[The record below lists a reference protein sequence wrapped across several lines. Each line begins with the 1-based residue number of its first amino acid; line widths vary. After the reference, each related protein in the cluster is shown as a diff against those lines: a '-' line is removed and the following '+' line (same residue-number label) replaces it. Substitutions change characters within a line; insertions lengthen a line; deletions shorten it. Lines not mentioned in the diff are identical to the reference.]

1 MKYRSAGCAA
11 LLAISIASAAPF
23 PKGDPKTGK
32 ALFDKA
38 RCGACHVSMTGGD
51 GSRLF
56 TRPERKVRSPEALL
70 KQVKFCSAQVGAQW
84 FPDEEEHVAAYL
96 NQQYY
101 KFP

>member
-1 MKYRSAGCAA
+1 MKYPLASCAA

-23 PKGDPKTGK
+23 PKGDPKAGK

-38 RCGACHVSMTGGD
+38 RCDACHAAMMDGD

-56 TRPERKVRSPEALL
+56 TRPEHKVRSPQALL

-101 KFP
+101 KFK